1 MPPESFYGTL
11 EFYRF
16 AKALG
21 SPIHSQQF
29 ARFEVNQVHQ
39 TFARLKMQILAQA
52 NSIQQSGL
60 LYYFASSAAYYFTF
74 PR

>member
-52 NSIQQSGL
+52 NAIQ
-60 LYYFASSAAYYFTF
+60 
-74 PR
+74 